1 MRVPACQCAVVG
13 ACQIGQAVACAVVS
27 RRPAC
32 LDSRDVGG
40 AVADVDAAAVGVA
53 GDVAAAEDVE
63 GVADGAAGGA
73 GRTGTCLDSSCG
85 CPSQSVVLTYKT
97 GRARWNMRWKIATED
112 VGSTDPGMCGL
123 ACRSSARGQFQGV
136 ASSKS

>member
-1 MRVPACQCAVVG
+1 VVG
-13 ACQIGQAVACAVVS
+13 AYQIGQAVACAVVA

-32 LDSRDVGG
+32 LGSRDAGG
-40 AVADVDAAAVGVA
+40 AVAVADVDAAAVGVA

-63 GVADGAAGGA
+63 DVADGAAGGA

-85 CPSQSVVLTYKT
+85 YPSQSVVLTYKT